1 MALELSLVGLILRTK
16 QVVYLQG
23 QHLVTLQRAGGQLL
37 HGPSFPYCSLVFG
50 ENGSEILKSKCSYT
64 RTHCHHYYCTYH
76 CIHLC
81 SCLQCHETLYISLAF
96 ISGVLVAVLVFAV
109 IHLFRKKCKRSHQ
122 TLQDQVPLP
131 AVTEESAKNI
141 QSDVA
146 YASLVFQQSG
156 APAAV

>member
-1 MALELSLVGLILRTK
+1 MGVRSSKVNAVTPEPTATTITVRTTA
-16 QVVYLQG
+16 Y
-23 QHLVTLQRAGGQLL
+23 TSAA
-37 HGPSFPYCSLVFG
+37 VF
-50 ENGSEILKSKCSYT
+50 NGSEVKC
-64 RTHCHHYYCTYH
+64 R
-76 CIHLC
+76 LDN
-81 SCLQCHETLYISLAF
+81 HETLYISLAF